1 VSRIAKSLWVLLSA
15 LALSLSSLMAA
26 PASAQQSLDSPQSAM
41 FQFLE
46 AIHAVR
52 QGDESAWPRALEA
65 FDLDGADL
73 DPRSELAREVA
84 RDVWSAL
91 NHVRLVKREELPDS
105 EQSAALERF
114 RYFPRLFDSDDERL
128 RIRAGL
134 NAERIEFERSA
145 DGAWRFS
152 THTVRSAAQMSRA
165 LSQLELAVDPDRFDD
180 VDEARVRS
188 WVPQSLQRA
197 SLLGVEA
204 WQWIGL
210 FALLLLGLLVDLVVR
225 PLAGR
230 LLRFTLRRHEQV
242 VKPEAV
248 QSFVRAVGLLG
259 AGLVWTVLLHFLAL
273 TDTAE
278 DVLVTAARTFA
289 ILAGAWCGWRAADL
303 LGEALMHAASKTAS
317 KFDDVIVPL
326 VRKAAKILVSVLGA
340 IYAAQSLSVDVMPL
354 LTGLGIGGLAFAFA
368 AKDTIENFF
377 GSVAVV
383 IDRPFEVGDWVV
395 IDKIEGTVEELGFR
409 STRVR
414 TFYNSQVTI
423 PNATLVRATV
433 DNFGRRRFR
442 RWKTTL
448 GVQYDTAPELLVA
461 FTEGIRELVRAHP
474 YTRKDYYQVWCNEFG
489 ASSLDI
495 LLYIFFEAPDWST
508 ELRERER
515 MFLDIVRLADRL
527 GVQFAF
533 PTHTVHVYQEEH
545 APAAARHEPP
555 QATSELRARVRGL
568 RAAREL
574 VAQQPWRSKRPEG
587 VQFDAPAELDAEAQS
602 DPTRATEDTNSG

>member
-1 VSRIAKSLWVLLSA
+1 MNAMVKSLWIVLLALVASASSA
-15 LALSLSSLMAA
+15 LGV
-26 PASAQQSLDSPQSAM
+26 QTTQSERLDSPRATM
-41 FQFLE
+41 FEFLE

-52 QGDESAWPRALEA
+52 SGDESAWPRALEC
-65 FDLDGADL
+65 FDFAEADL
-73 DPRSELAREVA
+73 EPNGEPAREVA
-84 RDVWSAL
+84 RDVWNAL
-91 NHVRLVKREELPDS
+91 NHVRLVKREDLPDA
-105 EQSAALERF
+105 EASADLERF
-114 RYFPRLFDSDDERL
+114 RYFPRLFDSGDERL

-134 NAERIEFERSA
+134 TEERIEFERSA
-145 DGAWRFS
+145 DGRWRFS
-152 THTVRSAAQMSRA
+152 PHTVRVAGPLSRA

-180 VDEARVRS
+180 VDEARVRT
-188 WVPQSLQRA
+188 WIPQSLQRA

-210 FALLLLGLLVDLVVR
+210 FALLLLGLVVDLMLR
-225 PLAGR
+225 PLIGR
-230 LLRFTLRRHEQV
+230 LLRLLLRRYEQ
-242 VKPEAV
+242 AV
-248 QSFVRAVGLLG
+248 QPDTTRSFLRAAGLLG

-278 DVLVTAARTFA
+278 AVLVVAARTFS
-289 ILAGAWCGWRAADL
+289 ILAGAWCGWRGADL

-317 KFDDVIVPL
+317 RFDDVIVPL

-354 LTGLGIGGLAFAFA
+354 ITGLGIGGLAFAFA

-395 IDKIEGTVEELGFR
+395 IDQIEGTVEELGFR

-433 DNFGRRRFR
+433 DNYGRRRFR

-448 GVQYDTAPELLVA
+448 GVQYDTTPDQLVA
-461 FTEGIRELVRAHP
+461 FTEGIRELVRSHP
-474 YTRKDYYQVWCNEFG
+474 YTRKDYYQIWCNEFG

-527 GVQFAF
+527 EVQFAF

-545 APAAARHEPP
+545 APAVARHEPP

-568 RAAREL
+568 RAARTL
-574 VAQQPWRSKRPEG
+574 VAQQPWRTSKPGG
-587 VQFDAPAELDAEAQS
+587 VQFEAPSELDEAALS
-602 DPTRATEDTNSG
+602 DPSRSNEDTRSS

>member
-1 VSRIAKSLWVLLSA
+1 MSTIARSLWVVWVT
-15 LALSLSSLMAA
+15 LALGVGALMAA
-26 PASAQQSLDSPQSAM
+26 PAAAPQSPDSPRSAM

-52 QGDESAWPRALEA
+52 QGDETAWPRALET
-65 FDLDGADL
+65 FDLEGAEL
-73 DPRSELAREVA
+73 DPRGEPAREVA
-84 RDVWSAL
+84 RDVWNAL
-91 NHVRLVKREELPDS
+91 NHVRLVKREELPDA
-105 EQSAALERF
+105 EQCAALERF
-114 RYFPRLFDSDDERL
+114 RFFPRLFDSGDERL

-134 NAERIEFERSA
+134 NSERIEFERSG
-145 DGAWRFS
+145 DGRWRFS
-152 THTVRSAAQMSRA
+152 PHTVRSAGQLSRA

-180 VDEARVRS
+180 GDEARVRA
-188 WVPQSLQRA
+188 WVPPSLQRA

-210 FALLLLGLLVDLVVR
+210 FVLLLGGLLVDLMLR
-225 PLAGR
+225 PVIGR
-230 LLRFTLRRHEQV
+230 LLRLVLRRHEQV
-242 VKPEAV
+242 VKPETTHG
-248 QSFVRAVGLLG
+248 FLRAVGLLG

-273 TDTAE
+273 TDTAK

-303 LGEALMHAASKTAS
+303 LGEALLHAASKTAS

-326 VRKAAKILVSVLGA
+326 VRKAAKILISVLGA

-442 RWKTTL
+442 RWTTKL
-448 GVQYDTAPELLVA
+448 GLQYDTPPELLMA
-461 FTEGIRELVRAHP
+461 FTEGIRELVRTHP

-495 LLYIFFEAPDWST
+495 LLYILFEAPDWST

-515 MFLDIVRLADRL
+515 MFVDIVRLADRL

-533 PTHTVHVYQEEH
+533 PTQTVHLYQEEH
-545 APAAARHEPP
+545 AAPATRHEPP
-555 QATSELRARVRGL
+555 QATSELRSRVRGL

-574 VAQQPWRSKRPEG
+574 MAQQPWRTHRPGG
-587 VQFDAPAELDAEAQS
+587 VQFDGPAELDEEALK
-602 DPTRATEDTNSG
+602 DPTRANEDTQSR